1 MINIYYF
8 GYCASNKQDVFVGKD
23 IPANVLKNI
32 SNFLSGREL
41 GDVVNIDD
49 IKDLD
54 RRSKR
59 DFVNVDVSNVGVC
72 QDSNSD
78 IKKCPAFTS
87 YVNQMWSINAPHS
100 IRINSVEEL
109 RNSEEVAEKITK
121 SNDGIP
127 ILEYKNLNVIFF
139 SSVEDVWIETF
150 PAYFHNNPSLRL
162 IPGSFN
168 IYNWQRPIVPTF
180 EILDFNIEINEGDP
194 LQYIRFRGKDP
205 EERYNL
211 IKMNTVMSDENF
223 DKMDNQLIVKK
234 DFPNKSWKIVT
245 GKLPNL
251 DRIDINSEVF
261 NTNFL

>member
-78 IKKCPAFTS
+78 IKKVS
-87 YVNQMWSINAPHS
+87 SIYFLCKPN
-100 IRINSVEEL
+100 VE
-109 RNSEEVAEKITK
+109 
-121 SNDGIP
+121 
-127 ILEYKNLNVIFF
+127 Y
-139 SSVEDVWIETF
+139 
-150 PAYFHNNPSLRL
+150 
-162 IPGSFN
+162 
-168 IYNWQRPIVPTF
+168 
-180 EILDFNIEINEGDP
+180 
-194 LQYIRFRGKDP
+194 
-205 EERYNL
+205 
-211 IKMNTVMSDENF
+211 
-223 DKMDNQLIVKK
+223 
-234 DFPNKSWKIVT
+234 
-245 GKLPNL
+245 
-251 DRIDINSEVF
+251 
-261 NTNFL
+261 